1 VKELVVAVRKILA
14 DEHHSDA
21 QDGVEKA
28 GHKVSPSPR
37 GIDASLSCRSHAAED
52 QRHQKLSHAAAKVA
66 PSSGSGISETNA
78 LAVEHARHPKL
89 AGHERGEAEPDSHA
103 ANEEAG
109 GGGDVGHAEAERGR
123 EQQNDGQAVPGP
135 DDVTDGA
142 HDDACADRTGHGGE
156 AGRSEVRL
164 CEFEV
169 LSDDGDHGRRGES
182 RHEGHK
188 EAHPGHVEGRMV
200 REVEG
205 EDIEALRLVFTIHR
219 DAKFRFREVSRHDG
233 RFSLGVELL
242 GGRVKEVISDSG
254 SISLPALLNTYGV
267 TGGDYQFKQSSKRYL
282 I

>member
-1 VKELVVAVRKILA
+1 MKELVVAIRKILA

-21 QDGVEKA
+21 HDGVEKA
-28 GHKVSPSPR
+28 GHQVSPPPR
-37 GIDASLSCRSHAAED
+37 REDASLRRRSHATED
-52 QRHQKLSHAAAKVA
+52 QRHKKLSHAAAKVA
-66 PSSGSGISETNA
+66 PSSSSGISETNT
-78 LAVEHARHPKL
+78 LAVEHARHPEL

-142 HDDACADRTGHGGE
+142 HEDACADRTGHGGE
-156 AGRSEVRL
+156 AGGSEVRL

-169 LSDDGDHGRRGES
+169 FSDDGDHGRRGES

-200 REVEG
+200 RVVE
-205 EDIEALRLVFTIHR
+205 
-219 DAKFRFREVSRHDG
+219 
-233 RFSLGVELL
+233 
-242 GGRVKEVISDSG
+242 
-254 SISLPALLNTYGV
+254 
-267 TGGDYQFKQSSKRYL
+267 
-282 I
+282 